1 MIRTGR
7 QIRAARAMLG
17 MRRADLARAA
27 GLHSNAVKYWE
38 AREVPSGR
46 PPHAVEHIER
56 ALLSLG
62 VSAFADP
69 APGVSLSAMDNFDR
83 P

>member
-7 QIRAARAMLG
+7 QIKAARAMLG
-17 MRRADLARAA
+17 LRRADLARAA
-27 GLHSNAVKYWE
+27 QLHPNAVKYWE
-38 AREVPSGR
+38 AREIPPGR

-62 VSAFADP
+62 VSAFAEP
-69 APGVSLSAMDNFDR
+69 APGVRLSVTDDFDR